1 MRISDWS
8 SDVCSSVLIHVQA
21 DEVPW
26 VLRTTGLSETD
37 LVAHSS
43 GDTVMV
49 GEIPIE
55 LIHTP
60 GHTPGSQCFFVTDCL
75 VSGATLF
82 LEGRGRTALPGGDPA
97 KLYENP
103 TTNMAKV
110 PDTAVPT
117 ETAPGR

>member
-1 MRISDWS
+1 MMGHTIAGVDELLTHAP
-8 SDVCSSVLIHVQA
+8 VPIHVQA

-49 GEIPIE
+49 GAIPIE

-60 GHTPGSQCFFVTDCL
+60 GHTPGSQCFFVNDCL
-75 VSGATLF
+75 VRGDTPLPRGSG
-82 LEGRGRTALPGGDPA
+82 RPHP
-97 KLYENP
+97 
-103 TTNMAKV
+103 
-110 PDTAVPT
+110 
-117 ETAPGR
+117 PGRPPAPP

>member
-60 GHTPGSQCFFVTDCL
+60 GHTPGSQCFFVNDCL
-75 VSGATLF
+75 VSGDTLF
-82 LEGRGRTALPGGDPA
+82 LEGCGRTDLPGGDPA
-97 KLYENP
+97 KQI
-103 TTNMAKV
+103 
-110 PDTAVPT
+110 
-117 ETAPGR
+117 GRASCRERVCQYV